1 MAIRIRFLALAL
13 LVVPTVS
20 VAEECPTWLP
30 DFRCERQARFEGF
43 VQPMSMPY
51 LFEDPFI
58 TTGANLVGIWHDFD
72 KTGDFDAG
80 YAGVLALQLRVA
92 LTDKLAFIA
101 TKDGFMMFRPD
112 TKISDVPALGQPT
125 NDRQLLSDEDA
136 FLNATVGFKYALIEL
151 PDQNFILTPAIRYE
165 IPLGNDEVF
174 QGHGDGLIIPSMS
187 MAWGLDNFHVI
198 AGVGGEAAIDRDR
211 DSSSIFYNLH
221 LDYAVAERFVPFFEV
236 NATHWVNSGDGSLPI
251 NTNGSLGTEVT
262 LNTAQAVL
270 RTGAFEGADVVNV
283 GSRGIAGD
291 ELVTLAYGLR
301 MPLDDH
307 VSLGVSYE
315 HAVTGEKNLFKQR
328 VTAMATFE
336 Y

>member
-1 MAIRIRFLALAL
+1 MVTPFRLFALAL
-13 LVVPTVS
+13 LVAPAVA

-58 TTGANLVGIWHDFD
+58 TTGANLVGIYHDFD

-112 TKISDVPALGQPT
+112 TKISDVPALGMPG
-125 NDRQLLSDEDA
+125 NNRQLLSDEDA
-136 FLNATVGFKYALIEL
+136 FLNATVGFKYALIEI
-151 PDQNFILTPAIRYE
+151 PEQDFILTPAIRYE

-187 MAWGLDNFHVI
+187 MAWGIDDFHAI
-198 AGVGGEAAIDRDR
+198 AGLGGEVALDRDK
-211 DSSSIFYNLH
+211 DSSSVFYNVH
-221 LDYAVAERFVPFFEV
+221 LDYALGEHFVPFFEF
-236 NATHWVNSGDGSLPI
+236 NATHWVNSGDGSLAL
-251 NTNGSLGTEVT
+251 NTNGTAGVEVPLT
-262 LNTAQAVL
+262 AAQAVL
-270 RTGAFEGADVVNV
+270 RTGSFEGADVANL

-301 MPLDDH
+301 VPLDDH
-307 VSLGVSYE
+307 LSLGVSYE
-315 HAVTGEKNLFKQR
+315 HAVTGSKNLFQQR
-328 VTAMATFE
+328 VTAMATYE